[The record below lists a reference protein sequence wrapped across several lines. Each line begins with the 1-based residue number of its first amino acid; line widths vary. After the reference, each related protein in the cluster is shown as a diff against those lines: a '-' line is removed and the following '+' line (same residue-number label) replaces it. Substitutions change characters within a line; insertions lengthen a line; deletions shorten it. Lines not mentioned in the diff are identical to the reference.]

1 MSFKNKD
8 NVNPFVKFLE
18 QMVRVV
24 VIGIGFVLFFFLA
37 KKIIS
42 LQGGNLLF
50 FVFMIPAM
58 GMGLLLADFFSGLA
72 HYLLDNFGTPETPL
86 FGNLIYLFRDHHV
99 NPDYILEVD
108 FFENNF
114 GTFSATLPVCVLL
127 VLLPVSLDSPL
138 SLFLYQW
145 FFWGLFFIAF
155 TNEFHKLAHSKKPK
169 FFPFALL
176 QKYKVILHPDDHNVH
191 HTTHDR
197 YYCITTGWLNYITD
211 KTQFFEKLIRKKK

>member
-145 FFWGLFFIAF
+145 FFGDYFLLPLQMNFINWLILKNQNSF
-155 TNEFHKLAHSKKPK
+155 PLLYCKNTKLSCI
-169 FFPFALL
+169 
-176 QKYKVILHPDDHNVH
+176 QM
-191 HTTHDR
+191 TTMS
-197 YYCITTGWLNYITD
+197 ITLPTIDTTVSQRGG
-211 KTQFFEKLIRKKK
+211 